1 MNLTSFQKWHHAKIN
16 TFQITEDQSEVP
28 QELIEVPTEEEK
40 IPEDIPATPEMVSEN
55 EETEEEE
62 VEEESSEDEP
72 EEPVETGPN
81 AKEKTAM
88 GKFSNFLLVQSFGS
102 ISPRQRFVLKLISS
116 CVFRRSPFEALT

>member
-55 EETEEEE
+55 EETEEEVQE
-62 VEEESSEDEP
+62 DSEDEP
-72 EEPVETGPN
+72 EEPEETGPN

-88 GKFSNFLLVQSFGS
+88 GKFSDFSLAEGFGS
-102 ISPRQRFVLKLISS
+102 ISPQRSFVL
-116 CVFRRSPFEALT
+116 